1 MSERAEDDVR
11 GEQRRAARQ
20 QLKQQQI
27 QRGEGSTAMA
37 TVAERRS
44 LPSPEIMLGQPWSNW
59 VDAAKLHG
67 NDGAESEESFK
78 DFGKNREA
86 MRLCREDMPIFG
98 QCPAQDD
105 FYLVMCSHCGQV
117 VKPQAFQAHYERRHS
132 SASKPASTSPF
143 PVSGRNRSSGSGLG
157 PGLGSGSVAGMATGG
172 ILGRPST
179 AGSSLSSSSTS
190 SSSSNPK
197 LLKPAK
203 EKLPGFQRRTN
214 FAPFRMVQPD
224 KTHLTPA
231 VKVEKMH
238 LRVDSSAKLVQA
250 PSAPTTTS
258 SSSTSS
264 SSTTVSSNTTTITT
278 SSSSSSSSSALKPG
292 LNCPSIPKP
301 PLLAP
306 GQIPNGKGHLSVLSD
321 KKQDSSS
328 SASSRRHI
336 SKKVTEREFNP
347 DIHCGVVDMTARKPC
362 TRSLTCK
369 THSLSQRRAVPGRR
383 KRFDT
388 LLAEHKN
395 RARERERERELHQPH
410 SQQNPPLRDPHP
422 SSHLAAAHDPHQVAH
437 GNGPAPDATKPSPLG
452 KPKFHSP
459 GLPRLNSS
467 SSHGGG
473 TPGDPTVVHESPH
486 HPQTTHDGFSRPSSD
501 EGENEEREDNADKL
515 DCHYSGYHPRPAAYC
530 TFGSRLFG
538 RGCYSFDRR
547 WDRVRCAL
555 TTMMDKHVNS
565 QMWKKIPLALENS
578 SSVAPTHRTSTN
590 SHGSTPSS
598 GFLGPPATLPQTPYS
613 QSYEGKSVLSYGT
626 TLNARSSPQGGAEH
640 PAYGTTQARQV
651 SSLPQ
656 MPSAHSSSSSSSSA
670 PSLASGRAL
679 KSRSSSS
686 STTKSSSSFRPKEI
700 SSGSST
706 PVIPN
711 STGGGNSGANSN
723 SSSTSFSSGKKRKNS
738 SLLSSSHGSSESSS
752 SNANYSSSSSSFKKN
767 CANVSS
773 SGSTYHHSSLGSSSS
788 SSLSSS
794 HSGVH
799 SVGLNCGPTVRTN
812 SLSLKAEPSG
822 GSAGGSSGPPARGPP
837 SGSPAESIKRMSVV
851 MNSSDSTLSL
861 GPFVHHQSSSSSDH
875 HTSFSHHSSDGRLE
889 GKKRKSSP
897 VSSSI
902 NSGGGGGG
910 LGGGGGG
917 GPGPGRP
924 KVAKSPAINNIHGKH
939 GRSIPGTPGLPNNSH
954 LHQPK
959 ARP

>member
-20 QLKQQQI
+20 QLKQQQQL

-44 LPSPEIMLGQPWSNW
+44 LPSPDIMLGQPWSSW

-67 NDGAESEESFK
+67 HDGAESEESFK
-78 DFGKNREA
+78 DLGKNREA

-143 PVSGRNRSSGSGLG
+143 PVSGRNRSSTGLG
-157 PGLGSGSVAGMATGG
+157 PGLSSGSVAGVTTGG

-179 AGSSLSSSSTS
+179 AGSSLSSSTS
-190 SSSSNPK
+190 SSTSNPK

-203 EKLPGFQRRTN
+203 EKLPGTQRRTP
-214 FAPFRMVQPD
+214 FPPFRMLPPD

-250 PSAPTTTS
+250 PPAPTTTP

-278 SSSSSSSSSALKPG
+278 SSSALKPG

-301 PLLAP
+301 PSLTL
-306 GQIPNGKGHLSVLSD
+306 GQIPNGKGHLSALSD

-328 SASSRRHI
+328 ASSRRHP
-336 SKKVTEREFNP
+336 SRKVNEREFNA
-347 DIHCGVVDMTARKPC
+347 DIHCGVVDITARKTC

-395 RARERERERELHQPH
+395 RARDRDLNPPH

-422 SSHLAAAHDPHQVAH
+422 PSNLATAHDPHQGAH
-437 GNGPAPDATKPSPLG
+437 GNGPAPEATKPLPLC
-452 KPKFHSP
+452 KPKFSP

-467 SSHGGG
+467 HGVG
-473 TPGDPTVVHESPH
+473 TPGDPAVVHESPH
-486 HPQTTHDGFSRPSSD
+486 HPQSTPDGFSRPSSD
-501 EGENEEREDNADKL
+501 EGENEEREENTDKL
-515 DCHYSGYHPRPAAYC
+515 DCHYSGYHPRPAAHC
-530 TFGSRLFG
+530 TFGSRLLG
-538 RGCYSFDRR
+538 RGFYSFDRR
-547 WDRVRCAL
+547 WDKARCAI

-656 MPSAHSSSSSSSSA
+656 MPSAHSSSSSSSVS
-670 PSLASGRAL
+670 SLASGRAL

-700 SSGSST
+700 SPVSSAS
-706 PVIPN
+706 VVPN
-711 STGGGNSGANSN
+711 ATGGGSSGANSN
-723 SSSTSFSSGKKRKNS
+723 ISSPSVSAGKKRKNS
-738 SLLSSSHGSSESSS
+738 SLLSSSHCASESSS
-752 SNANYSSSSSSFKKN
+752 SNANYSSSSSFKKN
-767 CANVSS
+767 CANVGS

-799 SVGLNCGPTVRTN
+799 SVGLNCGPNVRTN
-812 SLSLKAEPSG
+812 SLSLKAEPPG
-822 GSAGGSSGPPARGPP
+822 GSVGGSSGPPARGPP

-861 GPFVHHQSSSSSDH
+861 GPFVHHQSSSDH
-875 HTSFSHHSSDGRLE
+875 HTSFSHHTSDGRLE

-910 LGGGGGG
+910 LGVGGG